1 MLGSLLFKNLAKW
14 LMSLGEEEHPQAGL
28 LESSPSAEAPIAP
41 TIPPTDFH
49 HPKVSRASMGC
60 NFDIYL
66 AGSDYDNLTGAA
78 EQALDEITRLENRL
92 SSFIEDSDV
101 TRINAYASKGWVRL
115 EPRLYHL
122 IRYASDI
129 SGKTNGAFDITC
141 APLVR
146 LWGFYTKTD
155 TPPDKQAILNALES
169 VGFDHI
175 LFDDEESMISF
186 AREGMEIDLG
196 AIGKGYAIDEAVDTL
211 RRYGVEHAV
220 ISGGDSTIYALG
232 STETGEPWRFH
243 VTDPFHPETKLCA
256 VNLRNEALSTS
267 AITEQFFIHDGKRYG
282 HILDP
287 RTGYPSDTDILSS
300 TVICASGMESD
311 AYSTAIFLM
320 GVEKARI
327 FCSTLKGMRVVL
339 TFIDNDKTA
348 FVKLGDWDNT
358 DIPVE

>member
-14 LMSLGEEEHPQAGL
+14 LMSLGEEERPQAGL
-28 LESSPSAEAPIAP
+28 RESPPSSEEPVAP
-41 TIPPTDFH
+41 TISPSDFH

-60 NFDIYL
+60 NFNIYL
-66 AGSDYDNLTGAA
+66 AGLDYDNITGAA

-92 SSFIEDSDV
+92 SRFIEDSDV
-101 TRINAYASKGWVRL
+101 TRINAYASNGWVRL
-115 EPRLYHL
+115 EPRLYQL
-122 IRYASDI
+122 IRNAADI
-129 SGKTNGAFDITC
+129 SEKTNGAFDITC

-146 LWGFYTKTD
+146 LWGFYAKTE
-155 TPPDKQAILNALES
+155 TPPDEQAILNTLES

-175 LFDDEESMISF
+175 RFDDEESLISF

-196 AIGKGYAIDEAVDTL
+196 AIGKGYAIDEAADTL

-232 STETGEPWRFH
+232 CTETGEPWRFH
-243 VTDPFHPETKLCA
+243 ITDPYHPETKLCT
-256 VNLRNEALSTS
+256 VNLSNEALSTS

-287 RTGYPSDTDILSS
+287 RIGYPSETDILSS
-300 TVICASGMESD
+300 TVICASAMESD

-320 GVEKARI
+320 GLEEARE
-327 FCSTLKGMRVVL
+327 FCSTLKGMSVVL
-339 TFIDNDKTA
+339 TFIENDNT
-348 FVKLGDWDNT
+348 VCERLGDWDNA
-358 DIPVE
+358 DFPVE